1 MNIRP
6 DETEIVGSWIFNDN
20 RMSADSAE
28 ARIEELTG
36 SHLQKLANDS
46 TGWEALYRDPND
58 GRLWEL
64 TFSHGPMQGGGPKKL
79 WNITNEI
86 ARQKYGFQN
95 DDLGTRIINA

>member
-20 RMSADSAE
+20 RMYADSAE
-28 ARIEELTG
+28 ALTG
-36 SHLQKLANDS
+36 NYLQKLANDS
-46 TGWEALYRDPND
+46 SGWETLYRDPHD

-64 TFSHGPMQGGGPKKL
+64 TYPHGSMQGGGPKKL

-95 DDLGTRIINA
+95 DDLGTRIING